1 MNIKFNKPPENDASN
16 DSAQDTPAVYKTGNF
31 EKGGKTALAKKA
43 APLDR
48 MDISGRSKKIAEI
61 TAALDRF
68 PETRDARV
76 QEIKQRVEAGT
87 YSVDPHKV
95 AESILKSL
103 CAIPGTSHRFDR

>member
-1 MNIKFNKPPENDASN
+1 MNIKSNKPPENRASHRN
-16 DSAQDTPAVYKTGNF
+16 ARNPAGNMTGNSEQGE
-31 EKGGKTALAKKA
+31 EKAQSKNT

-48 MDISGRSKKIAEI
+48 MDISGRSKKIADI

-76 QEIKQRVEAGT
+76 QEIKQRVDAGT
-87 YSVDPHKV
+87 YSVDPRKV

-103 CAIPGTSHRFDR
+103 CANQTHYTDPD

>member
-1 MNIKFNKPPENDASN
+1 MNIKSNKPPENKASN

-31 EKGGKTALAKKA
+31 EEGEKTAQAEK

-48 MDISGRSKKIAEI
+48 MDLSGRSKKIADI
-61 TAALDRF
+61 TSALDRF

-76 QEIKQRVEAGT
+76 REIKQRVDAGT

-103 CAIPGTSHRFDR
+103 CAIPRTSYRFDR